1 MHIIILCLH
10 YRWTLQYRWHWT
22 RKSKYVFSWF
32 FSTFSHKAI
41 FYVVKY
47 LAFVLCFV
55 LPPSLLDVDNQQ
67 AEGKELT
74 KEEKQRLRKEKKQ
87 QKKNKEKKDDKA
99 SQQSEKEKKPVS
111 SAAPASQPPTQ
122 VTAQKG
128 AHDMNSTIVCCSW
141 MHGLQSR

>member
-1 MHIIILCLH
+1 MWLNIWLLC
-10 YRWTLQYRWHWT
+10 
-22 RKSKYVFSWF
+22 YVLPS
-32 FSTFSHKAI
+32 
-41 FYVVKY
+41 
-47 LAFVLCFV
+47 
-55 LPPSLLDVDNQQ
+55 PPSLLDVADQQ

-111 SAAPASQPPTQ
+111 SPAPASQPPTQ

-128 AHDMNSTIVCCSW
+128 AHDMKSTSDCCS
-141 MHGLQSR
+141 